1 MPLQFINELSGHDR
15 WSGSIVWL
23 DFTKYGKLSG
33 SDLNDCCDL
42 LAMILGRKPQK
53 SVGLIM
59 APHLISEK
67 VHNGLRGEMRSFA
80 ENVMF
85 FCARHSMKSVW
96 VCLPKLF

>member
-1 MPLQFINELSGHDR
+1 MKLSGHDR

-59 APHLISEK
+59 APPFDF
-67 VHNGLRGEMRSFA
+67 GEGAQRSQGGD
-80 ENVMF
+80 EEL
-85 FCARHSMKSVW
+85 C
-96 VCLPKLF
+96 